1 MSELT
6 PACLTSDMQGN
17 RRHQRAICVKSAVE
31 NKSGDTGWLVGPVLT
46 LPMKE
51 NLSGGTS
58 SRTWGDNAFR
68 YSTGCGVAL
77 QWRLTCCGG
86 DVAHIRD
93 TVTLGVAG
101 GGGGGS
107 IGENGTWNFDTKM
120 ARRARASLRA
130 LDMGSVTNSL
140 LVEKLRKT
148 QRDQGVTLRAP
159 E

>member
-6 PACLTSDMQGN
+6 PACLTSDMHGN
-17 RRHQRAICVKSAVE
+17 RRHQRAICVKSAAE
-31 NKSGDTGWLVGPVLT
+31 NKSDDAGSLVEPAMT
-46 LPMKE
+46 LLMKE

-58 SRTWGDNAFR
+58 SRTWGGNAFI
-68 YSTGCGVAL
+68 YSMGCGAAL

-120 ARRARASLRA
+120 ARSARASLRA
-130 LDMGSVTNSL
+130 LDMGSVTSSL
-140 LVEKLRKT
+140 LVEI
-148 QRDQGVTLRAP
+148 
-159 E
+159 